1 MFRNADTLTETNVTG
16 SVHATGGS
24 SVNEIGAADQ
34 FVTLEPTPK
43 PESRRGWRRRR
54 VRRGKS

>member
-1 MFRNADTLTETNVTG
+1 MYRSSDASNDVRLPGSMIGVQTVTESEINAL
-16 SVHATGGS
+16 
-24 SVNEIGAADQ
+24 DQ
-34 FVTLEPTPK
+34 FITKELTPK

>member
-1 MFRNADTLTETNVTG
+1 MYR
-16 SVHATGGS
+16 S
-24 SVNEIGAADQ
+24 SDASNDVRLPGPMIGAQTRAVNEINALDQ
-34 FVTLEPTPK
+34 FITKELTPK